1 MRRPGAVD
9 TMLNTFKATW
19 GRNRKVIGN
28 FIALSVVQCANYV
41 VPLIL
46 IPYLT
51 RVLGLSRYG
60 LVELARAISIYFLM
74 LTDYGFSLSATR
86 EVSIHRDDPERLS
99 EVFSS
104 VMTLKLLLVLLSA
117 GILSVIIFAVPRL
130 RPDWPM
136 YYLSFL
142 SVVGMWLFPMWLFQ
156 GLERMKRIAVLTVVA
171 KTLVVVGTVLFVRDP
186 DDYLYVPLL
195 HSGGTLLIG
204 VAGAVIALWSF
215 PVQFRLPSVGVL
227 KREFVNGWHLF
238 ISRMATTLYT
248 TSNVVILG
256 LFADNVSVAYFVP
269 AQKIARAATDGL
281 MIPLSQAIF
290 PHIGWLASQSKQA
303 ALRFAARVAALLSV
317 VTLAISVSLFF
328 GAPYIGRFVFD
339 RDLQGG
345 VVVIRILSFLPFIIG
360 QSNVFSVQ
368 IMVNFGLER
377 TLTRILTTAAL
388 FNVILALC
396 LVVPLRHI
404 GVSVAALSTE
414 VFVTVVTF
422 VALRQSGLNVVDS
435 IRGGQRH
442 G

>member
-1 MRRPGAVD
+1 
-9 TMLNTFKATW
+9 MLNTFKATW

-28 FIALSVVQCANYV
+28 FVALSVVQFANYL

-51 RVLGLSRYG
+51 RVLGLSLYG
-60 LVELARAISIYFLM
+60 LVELARAISVYFLM

-86 EVSIHRDDPERLS
+86 EVSIRRDDPERLS

-117 GILSVIIFAVPRL
+117 AVLSAIVFAVPRL
-130 RPDWPM
+130 RPDWLM
-136 YYLSFL
+136 YYLSFMN
-142 SVVGMWLFPMWLFQ
+142 VVGMWLFPMWLFQ
-156 GLERMKRIAVLTVVA
+156 GLERMKCIAVLTVVA

-186 DDYLYVPLL
+186 GDYLYVPLL

-215 PVQFRLPSVGVL
+215 PVRFRLPSVIAL
-227 KREFVNGWHLF
+227 KRELVSGWHLF

-290 PHIGWLASQSKQA
+290 PHIGLLASQSKQA
-303 ALRFAARVAALLSV
+303 ALRFAAKVVTLLSV
-317 VTLAISVSLFF
+317 VTLAISMSLFF
-328 GAPYIGRFVFD
+328 GAPYIARFVFD
-339 RDLQGG
+339 QDLQGG

-360 QSNVFSVQ
+360 LSNVFGIQ
-368 IMVNFGLER
+368 IMVNFGLEK
-377 TLTRILTTAAL
+377 TLTKILTTAGA
-388 FNVILALC
+388 FNVIVALS
-396 LVVPLRHI
+396 LVVPLRHV
-404 GVSVAALSTE
+404 GVSLAAISTE
-414 VFVTVVTF
+414 VLVTVVMFLT
-422 VALRQSGLNVVDS
+422 LRRSGVDVLGS
-435 IRGGQRH
+435 IRGGNPND
-442 G
+442 